1 MRRKSENMEIE
12 AMKILV
18 CVKQVYDSP
27 ETLVFDESAGR
38 VTFGPHT
45 VFRMNRYDE
54 YALEEALRIRE
65 RLGGAVV
72 DAVSVGP
79 PRVGGTIRRALELGA
94 DQGIHVQTG
103 NDACPSA
110 FERAHLIAS
119 AARGRGYDLVLA
131 GVMAE
136 DDMESQVGP
145 LLAGILGYGCAT
157 GVIFEELS
165 PDGREV
171 LLEREIEGG
180 SRECLTLALP
190 CVLTIQSGINTPR
203 YPALSHVLRARSAGL
218 ECIEASS
225 LAVPH
230 PTQRLVHIL
239 PPEEG
244 RQGEIIE
251 GTAAE
256 KAETLIRILRE
267 HSLLPR

>member
-1 MRRKSENMEIE
+1 
-12 AMKILV
+12 MKILV

-27 ETLVFDESAGR
+27 ETLVFDESAGK

-45 VFRMNRYDE
+45 IFRMNHYDE

-65 RLGGAVV
+65 RLGDAVV
-72 DAVSVGP
+72 DALSVGP
-79 PRVGGTIRRALELGA
+79 PRVGKTIRRALELGA
-94 DQGIHVQTG
+94 DQGIHVQTC
-103 NDACPSA
+103 DETCLSA
-110 FERAHLIAS
+110 FERAHFIA
-119 AARGRGYDLVLA
+119 AASRGRGYDLVLA

-145 LLAGILGYGCAT
+145 LLAAVLGYGCAT

-165 PDGREV
+165 ADGREIAV
-171 LLEREIEGG
+171 EREVEGG
-180 SRECLTLALP
+180 SRECLSLALP

-203 YPALSHVLRARSAGL
+203 YPALSHVLRTRSAEL

-225 LAVPH
+225 LAVPP
-230 PTQRLVHIL
+230 PTQSLVRIL
-239 PPEEG
+239 PPAQG

-256 KAETLIRILRE
+256 KADKLIHILRE